1 MVTCDSNM
9 LTSHGI
15 VTFHGQ
21 GTDTCIYL
29 STREF
34 TCSLHCTMAALTLP
48 GNAFLVQA
56 CSKLVPIRPRRAAA
70 YHKPARHVWTMR
82 RSQAALS
89 IVCSSSSSEEA
100 ASLAGMCSILLV
112 TAGMCP
118 HAESAAAAADTGRAA
133 KEGDVV
139 SVHYSVLDGNQ
150 V

>member
-1 MVTCDSNM
+1 MRQQHADFTRHRYLPWPEDR
-9 LTSHGI
+9 H
-15 VTFHGQ
+15 
-21 GTDTCIYL
+21 CIYL

-70 YHKPARHVWTMR
+70 YHKPARHAWTMR

-89 IVCSSSSSEEA
+89 IVCSSISSEEA
-100 ASLAGMCSILLV
+100 ASRAGMCSILLV

-118 HAESAAAAADTGRAA
+118 HAESAAAAADSGRAA